1 MLTLD
6 QKKKIFR
13 TYPLDEYETL
23 KGERVNYKYKNKVV
37 VIELT
42 HTGNGYVWGRDIAE
56 YSKKY
61 DVDERGWIKIKAFTE
76 EEIRLLL
83 NEVLKYRDKIS

>member
-13 TYPLDEYETL
+13 KYPLEEYDI
-23 KGERVNYKYKNKVV
+23 KGDRVNYKYKNKVV
-37 VIELT
+37 VTQLT

-61 DVDERGWIKIKAFTE
+61 NVDERGWINIKSFTE
-76 EEIRLLL
+76 EEISLLI